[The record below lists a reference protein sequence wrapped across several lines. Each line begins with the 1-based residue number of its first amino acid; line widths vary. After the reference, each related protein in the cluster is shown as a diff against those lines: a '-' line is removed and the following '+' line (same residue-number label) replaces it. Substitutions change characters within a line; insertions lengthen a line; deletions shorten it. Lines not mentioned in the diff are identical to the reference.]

1 MVVFSGENI
10 SHEIMLYKHING
22 RLQQLSG
29 SNWASVVISIVIY
42 GKIDQ
47 VLQSERKADH
57 WREYS
62 RDFWKVTLR
71 IESDFMFGAL
81 DYIGIL
87 ESPVGQRPI

>member
-57 WREYS
+57 
-62 RDFWKVTLR
+62 
-71 IESDFMFGAL
+71 
-81 DYIGIL
+81 
-87 ESPVGQRPI
+87 

>member
-1 MVVFSGENI
+1 M
-10 SHEIMLYKHING
+10 
-22 RLQQLSG
+22 
-29 SNWASVVISIVIY
+29 ISIVIF
-42 GKIDQ
+42 GKIDQNKLSCKIDQ

-62 RDFWKVTLR
+62 KDFWKVTLR
-71 IESDFMFGAL
+71 RGSNFMFGAL

>member
-10 SHEIMLYKHING
+10 SLEIMLYKQMDG
-22 RLQQLSG
+22 RWQQLQDASR
-29 SNWASVVISIVIY
+29 ASVVISIVIY

-62 RDFWKVTLR
+62 RDFWKVT
-71 IESDFMFGAL
+71 
-81 DYIGIL
+81 
-87 ESPVGQRPI
+87 